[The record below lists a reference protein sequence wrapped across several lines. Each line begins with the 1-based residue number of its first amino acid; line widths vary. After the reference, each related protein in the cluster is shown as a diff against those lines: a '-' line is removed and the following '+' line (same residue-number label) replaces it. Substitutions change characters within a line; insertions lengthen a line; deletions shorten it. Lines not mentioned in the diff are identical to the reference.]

1 MLNMFFTIRSFILT
15 AIVFTPRPYCWRRA
29 NRSDNVFVAASIDAV
44 LTIWHLPYCIQH
56 CTNKNNDSQLNVI
69 FKNWTIAGVQF
80 VWTSSLKGL
89 CLLPQSYRL
98 WRSFTSE
105 GLCKDATIRS
115 SIHTFLRMWLIIIY
129 NSMTTPTPTTPTQ
142 GAHMAT
148 RGTSS
153 LLKLKGFPLSFCV
166 RRTLVSM
173 PVTTIWRQRNFR
185 NKIKNPIKCNACRLN
200 SLFLKS
206 LHTGSG
212 MSSKMWVWLWNMNI
226 INSLSPW
233 GIRDAGS

>member
-1 MLNMFFTIRSFILT
+1 MFFTIRPFILT
-15 AIVFTPRPYCWRRA
+15 VIVFTPRPYCWRRA
-29 NRSDNVFVAASIDAV
+29 NRSDNVFVAASIDAE

-98 WRSFTSE
+98 RRSFTSE

-129 NSMTTPTPTTPTQ
+129 NSNDHTHTDY
-142 GAHMAT
+142 AH
-148 RGTSS
+148 TSCTYGYKRHFIS
-153 LLKLKGFPLSFCV
+153 
-166 RRTLVSM
+166 
-173 PVTTIWRQRNFR
+173 I
-185 NKIKNPIKCNACRLN
+185 KIKGISSFILCPENTSIIACNYHLETKK
-200 SLFLKS
+200 LPKQDQKS
-206 LHTGSG
+206 N
-212 MSSKMWVWLWNMNI
+212 KV
-226 INSLSPW
+226 
-233 GIRDAGS
+233 